1 MRELQAVLAVGVDGE
16 GMGGADWWVAITGSV
31 RGVGVD
37 AVRETPSSAATRTL
51 EPSRHAAPSQRR
63 LPPRRRLFLRTQ
75 NSEQQSNRV
84 DGRPCPLQ
92 IREKIE
98 NSIGHISILCYY
110 YQTHTSQ

>member
-1 MRELQAVLAVGVDGE
+1 MGTMEKGRVGPT
-16 GMGGADWWVAITGSV
+16 GGGGAITGSV

-63 LPPRRRLFLRTQ
+63 LPPGGGSSSELRTQ